1 MIGINRKDIQAI
13 LKAGAKKSQKISTHF
28 LTVLIMRAIVQ
39 VEQRKG
45 NEKKG
50 SPESVPNVL

>member
-1 MIGINRKDIQAI
+1 MFYGCRNPWVDFKYKYKFIIF
-13 LKAGAKKSQKISTHF
+13 STHI

>member
-13 LKAGAKKSQKISTHF
+13 LKAGVKKSQKISTHI